1 MAIDKVAIS
10 RKQIEVET
18 PLITTEIAE
27 QCLYSGFFGSLDSA
41 RIAEVSDKITQE
53 CESKDVEFVIIDLG
67 NVSAIDSAV
76 ATHLIQLG
84 SVLRLIGVKP
94 IFCGIHGV
102 LARTMVAS
110 GISMGD
116 MRTVTNLKNALQ
128 MCYELSGMQLVK
140 K

>member
-1 MAIDKVAIS
+1 MY
-10 RKQIEVET
+10 
-18 PLITTEIAE
+18 PL
-27 QCLYSGFFGSLDSA
+27 
-41 RIAEVSDKITQE
+41 
-53 CESKDVEFVIIDLG
+53 
-67 NVSAIDSAV
+67 DSAV